1 MISSEQFGAMHS
13 ALETQGG
20 FTFNPRKGTFTTE
33 GFSVATRPE
42 AEHRIPT
49 SETTPGH
56 IEGYAETHREA
67 LSTAPEHIGGWR
79 SEPKKGPHE
88 DVLDVSKVYPPT
100 GAGETA
106 SRYQAVKH
114 GQEATFA
121 LHTGQEHE
129 NPFHAKGGQFPEFAA
144 LASSGV
150 SMSQIMK
157 RSPEIK
163 AWIQGPAGRERHGAG

>member
-1 MISSEQFGAMHS
+1 MTNLSGDQFGAMHS

-33 GFSVATRPE
+33 GYSVATRPE

-56 IEGYAETHREA
+56 LQDYAASHQAA
-67 LSTAPEHIGGWR
+67 LSKAPEHIGGWR
-79 SEPKKGPHE
+79 SDTH

-100 GAGETA
+100 GAGETG

-114 GQEATFA
+114 NQEATYA
-121 LHTGQEHE
+121 LHTGQEHA

-144 LASSGV
+144 LATSGA
-150 SMSQIMK
+150 SMSQVMK

-163 AWIQGPAGRERHGAG
+163 AWIQGPAGRERHGVG

>member
-13 ALETQGG
+13 ALEKEGG
-20 FTFNPRKGTFTTE
+20 FTFNPRKDKFETE

-56 IEGYAETHREA
+56 IEGYAQTHREA
-67 LSTAPEHIGGWR
+67 LSQAPEHLGGWR
-79 SEPKKGPHE
+79 SDTH
-88 DVLDVSKVYPPT
+88 DVLDVSKVYPRT

-114 GQEATFA
+114 NQEATYEMRGA
-121 LHTGQEHE
+121 GVPGVEHA
-129 NPFHAKGGQFPEFAA
+129 NPFHAKGDQFPEFSAMAA
-144 LASSGV
+144 SGR
-150 SMSQIMK
+150 SMSQVMK
-157 RSPEIK
+157 RAPEIR
-163 AWIQGPAGRERHGAG
+163 AWVQGPAGRERSGR

>member
-13 ALETQGG
+13 ALEKEGG
-20 FTFNPRKGTFTTE
+20 FTFNPRKSTFETE

-49 SETTPGH
+49 SETTPSH
-56 IEGYAETHREA
+56 IEDYATTHREA
-67 LSTAPEHIGGWR
+67 LSKAPEHIGGWR
-79 SEPKKGPHE
+79 SDTH
-88 DVLDVSKVYPPT
+88 DVLDVSKVYPRT
-100 GAGETA
+100 GAGETG

-114 GQEATFA
+114 NQEATYEMRGA
-121 LHTGQEHE
+121 GVQGLEHA
-129 NPFHAKGGQFPEFAA
+129 NPFHSKGAQFPEFSA
-144 LASSGV
+144 LAASGA
-150 SMSQIMK
+150 SMSQVMK